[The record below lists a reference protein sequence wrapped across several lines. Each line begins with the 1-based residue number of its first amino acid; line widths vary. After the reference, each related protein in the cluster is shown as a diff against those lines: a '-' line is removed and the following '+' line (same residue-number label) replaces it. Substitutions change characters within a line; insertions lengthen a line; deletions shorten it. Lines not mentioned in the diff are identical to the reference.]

1 MSQSDFVSRGS
12 QLVAAGQ
19 YQEAVKVC
27 RLGLLGRPTTV
38 EGRIVLGRALLAL
51 ARFDEVLAEMRV
63 ALELDPSA
71 IAAHVLRGEALLG
84 KQDPG
89 GAIVPFRQALALSP
103 GDAAIAKLVRAAEIA
118 QERSAGRPSKESLG
132 YVDLGQNLAVHYP
145 SSDSDLRTAPFDRN
159 SETIPRPTRGRGEH
173 TVEVD
178 PELEGIELDDDDI
191 APAPAPAPGR
201 AAIVA
206 HNVLMSAGQQKP
218 VKKEVTVALS
228 LDEMIEMEP
237 EPRKMG
243 KSSVR
248 QAVNMLG
255 GPIDDDDE
263 PTRGASIPQ
272 LSPLAQRLAAAPDN
286 IVMGPQIPVGRPN
299 EQTMA
304 AVPLRPAPAPAPM
317 HLPAPAPAPGYPQ
330 ASPQTGNSSSPT
342 RAPHLPTLAL
352 SVAQEQSAA
361 AVDNLFAPVPAPA
374 PIVHAPRP
382 GWSNAGPIVTGGPGR
397 FDDSMVNTGQPS
409 DVVALQNPAPPAQ
422 RRKLL
427 YAGWAMIAALV
438 VAGGVFAGL
447 WIREGRLRKQVSAA
461 IEKANTL
468 AKDDSWRGHVAARD
482 VLAGVVK
489 ASNTATTRNKLLVER
504 AVMAYEFGED
514 RAATLAAVAA
524 PSDAGDAASAAAGY
538 MALLNADSEK
548 ARAIGKQLTSV
559 KGFEAVGHYIDGRG
573 ALLMGDHL
581 AAVEAL
587 RLAVEREPR
596 PLFQLALAEAKIAG
610 GAVNDA
616 DKLITATPEG
626 TVLRAMGDLRADRIG
641 SHLGLAAQLDAI
653 TITADKAATDPA
665 RIASQLTISLAL
677 AVVAETQARTGEMER
692 AQSTFGRAVA
702 AGVDDYR
709 FADQTV
715 RALIA
720 MRRLED
726 ARKAAERA
734 LQTWPNYRP
743 MSIALA
749 DIELRSGDAEAAFA
763 RLKDP
768 RFGAFVDGATIRGR
782 AALLLGNL
790 TAAQDDLD
798 AVLKVAPQAAAAVVA
813 RAYLDVLRGDGKA
826 AMERLGKVGADAS
839 PAVVTVYGAAQRLVG
854 QPEALTLLRKAA
866 TAAAHDYSGVA
877 HLELARGLRDSGDLT
892 SARTEFAAALAL
904 GQQRARLE
912 QAVVDVEDRHLQQGR
927 TELEAMYKAGFA
939 GAANNGDVDGM
950 LLLELIRA
958 RSLSGDIEGAE
969 ALLKIADR
977 RTDVPKWQVLRERG
991 RLALKRND
999 TPNASSTLLKAMA
1012 DKAADAE
1019 TFLLVA
1025 NVVEGNRELVDLA
1038 AQLKAASARLA
1049 GTGELEII
1057 NGKLEFAA
1065 EHFGPAEVAFTKAK
1079 DLLTASHATP
1089 RRLAMAHVGLAVSAL
1104 ARNDEGRARSE
1115 IAQAMELDPSSADA
1129 KINGS
1134 FLAAT
1139 PALRLE
1145 LLVQAVKL
1153 APFHAV
1159 AWMLLG
1165 QAAVAVDNKAEYDRA
1180 VARLTEIAPD
1190 SQELVDLRAAAKPT
1204 K

>member
-1 MSQSDFVSRGS
+1 
-12 QLVAAGQ
+12 
-19 YQEAVKVC
+19 
-27 RLGLLGRPTTV
+27 
-38 EGRIVLGRALLAL
+38 
-51 ARFDEVLAEMRV
+51 
-63 ALELDPSA
+63 
-71 IAAHVLRGEALLG
+71 
-84 KQDPG
+84 
-89 GAIVPFRQALALSP
+89 
-103 GDAAIAKLVRAAEIA
+103 
-118 QERSAGRPSKESLG
+118 
-132 YVDLGQNLAVHYP
+132 
-145 SSDSDLRTAPFDRN
+145 
-159 SETIPRPTRGRGEH
+159 
-173 TVEVD
+173 
-178 PELEGIELDDDDI
+178 
-191 APAPAPAPGR
+191 
-201 AAIVA
+201 
-206 HNVLMSAGQQKP
+206 
-218 VKKEVTVALS
+218 
-228 LDEMIEMEP
+228 
-237 EPRKMG
+237 
-243 KSSVR
+243 
-248 QAVNMLG
+248 
-255 GPIDDDDE
+255 
-263 PTRGASIPQ
+263 
-272 LSPLAQRLAAAPDN
+272 
-286 IVMGPQIPVGRPN
+286 
-299 EQTMA
+299 
-304 AVPLRPAPAPAPM
+304 
-317 HLPAPAPAPGYPQ
+317 PQ
-330 ASPQTGNSSSPT
+330 AASQTGNNNAPT

-361 AVDNLFAPVPAPA
+361 AVDNLFSPAPAPVAAAA

-382 GWSNAGPIVTGGPGR
+382 GWSNAGPIVTGSPAR

-409 DVVALQNPAPPAQ
+409 EVVALPNQEAPVR

-427 YAGWAMIAALV
+427 YAGWALIAALV

-447 WIREGRLRKQVSAA
+447 WIREGRLRKQVSQA
-461 IEKANTL
+461 ITKAGTL
-468 AKDDSWRGHVAARD
+468 AKDDSWRGHLAARD

-489 ASNTATTRNKLLVER
+489 ASNTASTRSKLLLAR
-504 AVMAYEFGED
+504 AIMAYEFGED
-514 RAATLAAVAA
+514 RAAMIAAIAA
-524 PSDAGDAASAAAGY
+524 PTDSSDAATAAAGY
-538 MALLNADSEK
+538 MALLNADSDK

-559 KGFEAVGHYIDGRG
+559 KGFEAMGHYIDGRG

-581 AAVEAL
+581 AAAEAL

-596 PLFQLALAEAKIAG
+596 PLYQLALAEAKIAG
-610 GAVNDA
+610 GAINDA

-653 TITADKAATDPA
+653 TITAEKAANDPA
-665 RIASQLTISLAL
+665 RIASQLTIALAL
-677 AVVAETQARTGEMER
+677 AVVAETQARTGEMDR

-702 AGVDDYR
+702 VGVDDYR

-749 DIELRSGDAEAAFA
+749 DIELRNGDAQAAFT

-826 AMERLGKVGADAS
+826 AMERLGKVGPDAS
-839 PAVVTVYGAAQRLVG
+839 PAIITVYGAAQRLVG
-854 QPEALTLLRKAA
+854 QPEALAQLRKAA

-912 QAVVDVEDRHLQQGR
+912 QAVVDVEDRHLPQGR

-939 GAANNGDVDGM
+939 GAASNGNVDGM

-977 RTDVPKWQVLRERG
+977 RTDLPKWQVLRERG

-1025 NVVEGNRELVDLA
+1025 NVVEGNRDLVDLA
-1038 AQLKAASARLA
+1038 AQLKAAAPRLA

-1079 DLLTASHATP
+1079 ELLSASHATP

-1139 PALRLE
+1139 PALRLD

-1153 APFHAV
+1153 APFHTV
-1159 AWMLLG
+1159 AWMWLG
-1165 QAAVAVDNKAEYDRA
+1165 QAALAVDNKAEYDRA

-1190 SQELVDLRAAAKPT
+1190 SQELVELRGAAKPA